1 MEDIRGQERSGI
13 DDGEDTPLL
22 ETCEASLEGLDIDRL
37 FVDKLGQF
45 GRYQRWQYL
54 LVCIPAAFTSAITMA
69 SVFTAYSPRHRC
81 LTMCDDSVL
90 PEYSDPYYF
99 DWVNY
104 TLPTN
109 DGKFSS
115 CERFSNLSNT
125 CINSSFFSNKTEA
138 CSQHVFD
145 KREVLHSLVSEF
157 DLVCD
162 NKNWL
167 PFSQAFFFAGVMVG
181 AALYGFF
188 GDLLG
193 RKTMF
198 LVAMAQ
204 TAMFGLGAA
213 YAPTMAVFS
222 VLQFFTAMG
231 QLGLF
236 QCAYIL
242 GIEIVGP
249 SKRTF
254 CGIVIEF
261 FFVAGEFYLAVIA
274 WWFRDWRKI
283 QLFSVGPILIFLTY
297 FFIVPESVRWLVQQK
312 RYKEAR
318 NVIKT
323 IAKKNGVEVPS
334 GEQLEIYRT
343 IKPEA
348 SSGSVKREGLLDIRE
363 SPVLR
368 IRLVN
373 ICFSW
378 VVTTLLYYSLSMGS
392 SSLAGDIY
400 YNFALTALAEVPGYV
415 ISYFGMCLLGR
426 RFTLTASLILCG
438 GACLVSVTVPSLKTI
453 FFMISKFA
461 VTASFGTIYLYTSEL
476 FPTKLRSC
484 SVGLSSTCGRIGAIA
499 SPYVS
504 SLGSVTGLAWLPM
517 VIMSVLAIV
526 SGSLVYCLPET
537 LGTKL
542 PDSIPEAEKMGNIL
556 IAEEDD
562 QITRDC

>member
-1 MEDIRGQERSGI
+1 MEDTGGQDRRGTE
-13 DDGEDTPLL
+13 DGEDTPLL
-22 ETCEASLEGLDIDRL
+22 ESCNASLEGLDIDRL
-37 FVDKLGQF
+37 FVDKLGEF
-45 GRYQRWQYL
+45 GRYQKWQYL

-69 SVFTAYSPRHRC
+69 SVFTAFSPRHRC

-99 DWVNY
+99 DWGNY

-109 DGKFSS
+109 DGKYSS
-115 CERFSNLSNT
+115 CERFSNITNT
-125 CINSSFFSNKTEA
+125 CTNSSFSTNKTEV

-145 KREVLHSLVSEF
+145 KRSVHHSLVSDF

-162 NKNWL
+162 NKDWL

-181 AALYGFF
+181 AALYGFL

-204 TAMFGLGAA
+204 TAVFGLGAA
-213 YAPTMAVFS
+213 YASSMAVFS

-261 FFVAGEFYLAVIA
+261 FFVAGEIYLVMIA

-283 QLFSVGPILIFLTY
+283 QLLSVGPILVFLTY

-312 RYKEAR
+312 RYKEAG

-343 IKPEA
+343 IQPEA
-348 SSGSVKREGLLDIRE
+348 GSDSGKKEGLLDIRE

-368 IRLVN
+368 TRLINV
-373 ICFSW
+373 CFSW
-378 VVTTLLYYSLSMGS
+378 IVTTLLYYSISLGS
-392 SSLAGDIY
+392 SSLVGDIY
-400 YNFALTALAEVPGYV
+400 YNFALVALAEVPGYL
-415 ISYFGMCLLGR
+415 ISYFGMCCLGR

-438 GACLVSVTVPSLKTI
+438 GACLVYSLVSVPTLKTI
-453 FFMISKFA
+453 FFLISKFA

-484 SVGLSSTCGRIGAIA
+484 CVGLSSTCGRLGAIV

-504 SLGSVTGLAWLPM
+504 SLGSVTGLVWLPM

-526 SGSLVYCLPET
+526 SGSLVCCLPET

-542 PDSIPEAEKMGNIL
+542 PDSIPEAEKMGKIL
-556 IAEEDD
+556 NAEEDD
-562 QITRDC
+562 